1 MGLHQS
7 VRLCLSSMDMQ
18 ERTLLTVLSLSL
30 QGPMKKG
37 LSRVD
42 KQMRRFAD
50 IRRLTK
56 SGHAV
61 KISVEGNRMPL

>member
-1 MGLHQS
+1 
-7 VRLCLSSMDMQ
+7 
-18 ERTLLTVLSLSL
+18 
-30 QGPMKKG
+30 MKKG
-37 LSRVD
+37 MTRVD

-56 SGHAV
+56 PGHAV

>member
-1 MGLHQS
+1 MEQYFCYS
-7 VRLCLSSMDMQ
+7 VSK
-18 ERTLLTVLSLSL
+18 
-30 QGPMKKG
+30 GPMKRG

-50 IRRLTK
+50 IKRLTK
-56 SGHAV
+56 TGHAV

>member
-1 MGLHQS
+1 MYLWLTVFDLLTFDH
-7 VRLCLSSMDMQ
+7 LCL
-18 ERTLLTVLSLSL
+18 LLS
-30 QGPMKKG
+30 QGPGKKG

-56 SGHAV
+56 TGHAV